1 MEQNSISGAF
11 YDSRIKYKREDSIMS
26 QSPCLVC
33 TLWLACAVLA
43 AAALV
48 AAVPGPALV
57 QPGAVPRGAA
67 LPASGVT
74 HLADAETLI
83 RVISAY
89 ILLETQFEGCL
100 SKLLAVAVQVSSLIT
115 LSSKAGNKG
124 LRSFYKAHC

>member
-1 MEQNSISGAF
+1 
-11 YDSRIKYKREDSIMS
+11 MS

-33 TLWLACAVLA
+33 TLWLAGAVLA

-48 AAVPGPALV
+48 AALPGPALV
-57 QPGAVPRGAA
+57 QPGAVLRGAA

-89 ILLETQFEGCL
+89 ILLESGFEGCL
-100 SKLLAVAVQVSSLIT
+100 SSIMEIFLKIT
-115 LSSKAGNKG
+115 CS
-124 LRSFYKAHC
+124 RSPGILPHHTL

>member
-1 MEQNSISGAF
+1 
-11 YDSRIKYKREDSIMS
+11 MS

-33 TLWLACAVLA
+33 TLWLAGAVLA

-48 AAVPGPALV
+48 AALPGPALV

-67 LPASGVT
+67 LPASGVA
-74 HLADAETLI
+74 HLADAETLF

-115 LSSKAGNKG
+115 LSSRAGNEG
-124 LRSFYKAHC
+124 LLIFHSAQRRPL

>member
-1 MEQNSISGAF
+1 MIPAC
-11 YDSRIKYKREDSIMS
+11 IKYKREDSIMS

-33 TLWLACAVLA
+33 TLWLAGAVLA

-48 AAVPGPALV
+48 AALPGPALV
-57 QPGAVPRGAA
+57 QPGAVLRGAA

-89 ILLETQFEGCL
+89 ILLLESGFEGCL
-100 SKLLAVAVQVSSLIT
+100 SSIMEIFLKIT
-115 LSSKAGNKG
+115 CS
-124 LRSFYKAHC
+124 RSPGILPHHTL